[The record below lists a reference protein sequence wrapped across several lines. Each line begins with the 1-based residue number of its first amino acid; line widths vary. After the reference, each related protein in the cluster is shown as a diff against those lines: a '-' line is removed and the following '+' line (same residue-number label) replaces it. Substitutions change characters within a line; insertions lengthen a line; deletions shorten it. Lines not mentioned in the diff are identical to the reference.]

1 MTFCQLKKFCFLF
14 SVIFLLGN
22 NLAFAKEKKD
32 HHKKQPVKHQQVKQD
47 QKKKVVH
54 KKDEVKKAT
63 KITEAPKSDIV
74 TQDTQ
79 FYLLLDSDTGEVL
92 LSKNIDSRI
101 APSSMTKMMTAY
113 VVFDQIK
120 KGKITL
126 QNQCLVGRDA
136 WRKSGSSMFLNYGD
150 VVTIDQLLQGLLA
163 VSGNDAAVT
172 LAETSAG
179 GMNNF
184 INLMNYTAQ
193 EIGLKDSH
201 FKNPHGLHEE
211 GHYMSLRDLAQLTV
225 RIYKDFPQYTHYFA
239 IPEFSYH
246 KVIQRNRHPLIK
258 GEYDGAL
265 GGKTGHTNAGG
276 YGVVG
281 IAKRDNRRLIAVVN
295 KARTPKLRAQMVTQL
310 MDYGFS
316 HYKKLELF
324 HKDQPI
330 TNFKTWLGNNSNVEV
345 VTNQDIIMTVPQ
357 ENALDSVDVRIKY
370 KEPLYAP
377 IMKGAKVGTLIV
389 DVKGYKSFEYGL
401 FAKETVDKAGFF
413 GKMRQILRY
422 KLNNFSK
429 KFSH

>member
-150 VVTIDQLLQGLLA
+150 VVTIDQLLQGLFLI
-163 VSGNDAAVT
+163 
-172 LAETSAG
+172 L
-179 GMNNF
+179 F
-184 INLMNYTAQ
+184 
-193 EIGLKDSH
+193 
-201 FKNPHGLHEE
+201 
-211 GHYMSLRDLAQLTV
+211 
-225 RIYKDFPQYTHYFA
+225 YF
-239 IPEFSYH
+239 
-246 KVIQRNRHPLIK
+246 
-258 GEYDGAL
+258 
-265 GGKTGHTNAGG
+265 
-276 YGVVG
+276 
-281 IAKRDNRRLIAVVN
+281 
-295 KARTPKLRAQMVTQL
+295 
-310 MDYGFS
+310 
-316 HYKKLELF
+316 
-324 HKDQPI
+324 
-330 TNFKTWLGNNSNVEV
+330 
-345 VTNQDIIMTVPQ
+345 
-357 ENALDSVDVRIKY
+357 
-370 KEPLYAP
+370 
-377 IMKGAKVGTLIV
+377 
-389 DVKGYKSFEYGL
+389 
-401 FAKETVDKAGFF
+401 
-413 GKMRQILRY
+413 
-422 KLNNFSK
+422 
-429 KFSH
+429 